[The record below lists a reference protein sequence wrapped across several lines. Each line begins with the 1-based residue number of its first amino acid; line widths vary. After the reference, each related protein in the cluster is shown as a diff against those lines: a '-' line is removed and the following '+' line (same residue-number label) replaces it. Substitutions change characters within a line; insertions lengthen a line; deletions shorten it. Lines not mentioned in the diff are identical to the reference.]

1 MGLLIIMVTTFASF
15 KGENEQLLFY
25 PPILSCVVD
34 GQKTGHFVFFLGII
48 ILVCFPLILLVVC
61 NVLVVLIVL
70 KNINAVYKV
79 YKGKSDDP
87 NQNKLN
93 ESVSKERHKKQLH
106 LFRVFGG
113 ILVSN
118 LITWLPSMII
128 ILIVFFSDDMVI
140 IPPSVF
146 QLTRIMFFSQVFLH
160 PFLETLLIKEVRD
173 PMKKLMCS
181 CYTDH
186 GNFSI
191 ERENGHHENSWCF
204 LSCCSKCRTSS
215 VITKVCIFCNIFHDS
230 LSPSSSSPR
239 TTESHVQYEVS
250 TFNPEDKNVIES
262 PSELT
267 L

>member
-113 ILVSN
+113 ILISN
-118 LITWLPSMII
+118 LITWLPLLII
-128 ILIVFFSDDMVI
+128 FLIVFFSKGMVNI
-140 IPPSVF
+140 STSVLHF
-146 QLTRIMFFSQVFLH
+146 TRILFFSQVFLH

-186 GNFSI
+186 GNSYISREKMATMRIVSASSLVVANI
-191 ERENGHHENSWCF
+191 E
-204 LSCCSKCRTSS
+204 L
-215 VITKVCIFCNIFHDS
+215 V
-230 LSPSSSSPR
+230 
-239 TTESHVQYEVS
+239 VS
-250 TFNPEDKNVIES
+250 
-262 PSELT
+262 
-267 L
+267 